1 MQPITI
7 RQLSVRLSVFVGAV
21 CTVFLLIG
29 GAADAEGP
37 PPVTVE
43 YVVHQGDTLWA
54 IAADHSPPGE
64 DIRHLIADIR
74 EVSGIESSALYPGQ
88 ILLIPRS

>member
-1 MQPITI
+1 VQPTAI
-7 RQLSVRLSVFVGAV
+7 RQLSVRLSVLLAAV
-21 CTVFLLIG
+21 VTVFLLIG

-37 PPVTVE
+37 PPATVE

-64 DIRHLIADIR
+64 DIRDLIADIR
-74 EVSGIESSALYPGQ
+74 DFSGMPTSAIYPGQ
-88 ILLIPRS
+88 VLRIPQG